1 MENQELQGEREIT
14 EMLRPP
20 PAAASKL
27 QSRETDSEISTQ
39 YSGCGGLS
47 VPTAFSPVPRIRS
60 CNGLVHR
67 VRKSGFDHQARKH
80 CCGTQLAWALR
91 RLSGVSALTSMFI
104 SSGALHRRGSSPA
117 AGSGLLHA
125 PRAVSLVGGGGKRTA
140 CPRRNRGRE
149 RMWWPQLKTGPV
161 PAWGLRRPANGK

>member
-80 CCGTQLAWALR
+80 RCGTQLAWALR

-125 PRAVSLVGGGGKRTA
+125 PPFHGRGPSLSSVAVE
-140 CPRRNRGRE
+140 RGR
-149 RMWWPQLKTGPV
+149 RVQGGTADRNG
-161 PAWGLRRPANGK
+161 WGGRS